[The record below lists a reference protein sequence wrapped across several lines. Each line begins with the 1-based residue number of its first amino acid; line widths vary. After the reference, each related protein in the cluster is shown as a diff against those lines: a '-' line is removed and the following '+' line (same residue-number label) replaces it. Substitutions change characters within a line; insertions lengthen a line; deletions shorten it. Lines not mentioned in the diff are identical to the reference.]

1 MRAKNWVE
9 INDDACETYNKNSQ
23 IKFKTTMLQSTLL
36 DCSDGY
42 ILAKGTITAANTVAR
57 EANPNNAIKKNN
69 IETITVHNK
78 KQYTK
83 R

>member
-1 MRAKNWVE
+1 
-9 INDDACETYNKNSQ
+9 
-23 IKFKTTMLQSTLL
+23 MLQSTLL

-42 ILAKGTITAANTVAR
+42 ILAKGTVTAANTVAR
-57 EANPNNAIKKNN
+57 EANPNNVIKKIY